1 MAEASDDADVGLVCS
16 LCLEQF
22 VNPRKFPDCGHCFC
36 EACLITYMTK
46 SNDSKELKNELKCPL
61 CTKYNTI
68 PEEIGFKEW
77 VMMLET
83 DCVKR
88 QRNGLRDQDK
98 CASCKSLGRESKP
111 TVFCLDCIKSLC
123 HGCSEIRHT
132 YEPIQHH
139 KCINIEK
146 TFKNG
151 DTAETISMLSEYL
164 DLSCDSHP
172 NEAINYCCNLDN
184 KVFCCAACGL
194 TDHKMC
200 NSVFTINK
208 LIEAEGVKKK
218 KKRMAELI
226 SKLSKYVETV
236 VSKIESCTT
245 DYKKQI
251 EEIARK
257 IKEFRA
263 KINQIMDSL
272 EEALNEQ
279 AKAMAKQHALMASE
293 VIDCLKGMAGNLRV
307 YEGLTET
314 IETCGSQI
322 HQYIVTSKI
331 IGKIRDQESAILDT
345 TRAFRF
351 TELSLKP
358 QTTLLE
364 ILQIGLNDTHKLAY
378 VEEQTNYNYSL
389 PAYERASLL
398 EYDKITQT
406 CHKLVQENYKGQNE
420 PTYSSLIYL
429 PNDDFVLIDTN
440 NDEGHCILAK
450 EDGTVVASRDFIYCS
465 DTSTGSRKPY
475 CATVIKNGEIAVS
488 IPDKKKICI
497 ISADKQLT
505 STFTGSTK
513 YKPKAIHGLRTGDIA
528 VAFGYPVAFGII
540 SFDGIPEPTEK
551 IHVYFSHDKV
561 GRELKNF
568 DYMAVDENRSHVIQ
582 PCTTDRAVYC
592 FDFKGNPKF
601 KYKGQDDFCPMGVAV
616 DCYGSIFVCVIIYG
630 ILYADNDYA
639 IHVIS
644 PAGNALRVIQ
654 ESEGCP
660 EYPRAIGFKKNG
672 EEFAVTSGYPS
683 PRQVTFFG
691 FPKPQQRI

>member
-22 VNPRKFPDCGHCFC
+22 INPRKLPDCGHSFC

-46 SNDSKELKNELKCPL
+46 LNDNKELENKVKCPL

-68 PEEIGFKEW
+68 PEEIGIKEW

-83 DCVKR
+83 DCVKG
-88 QRNGLRDQDK
+88 QRNGRRDQDK

-111 TVFCLDCIKSLC
+111 TVFCLDCIESLC
-123 HGCSEIRHT
+123 LGCSEIRHT
-132 YEPIQHH
+132 YRPIQHH
-139 KCINIEK
+139 KCIDIEK

-172 NEAINYCCNLDN
+172 NEAINYFCKDN
-184 KVFCCAACGL
+184 KVFCCAACRL

-200 NSVFTINK
+200 KSVLTINE
-208 LIEAEGVKKK
+208 LVEAEGVKKK
-218 KKRMAELI
+218 KEHMTELI
-226 SKLSKYVETV
+226 SQLSEYVETV
-236 VSKIESCTT
+236 VSKIESCAT

-257 IKEFRA
+257 FKEIRT
-263 KINQIMDSL
+263 KINQKMDSL

-279 AKAMAKQHALMASE
+279 AKAMAKQHVLMTTE
-293 VIDCLKGMAGNLRV
+293 VIDGLKEMTGNLRV

-322 HQYIVTSKI
+322 HQYIITSKI
-331 IGKIRDQESAILDT
+331 IGKIKDQESAILDT

-358 QTTLLE
+358 QSPLLE
-364 ILQIGLNDTHKLAY
+364 ILQIGLNDSHKLAY

-389 PAYERASLL
+389 PAYEVASLL
-398 EYDKITQT
+398 EYDKITKT
-406 CHKLVQENYKGQNE
+406 CHKLVQVNYKGGYE
-420 PTYSSLIYL
+420 PTYDSLVYL
-429 PNDDFVLIDTN
+429 PNSDFVLIDTR
-440 NDEGHCILAK
+440 NDEGYCILAQG
-450 EDGTVVASRDFIYCS
+450 DGTVLASRDFKYCA
-465 DTSTGSRKPY
+465 DTSTGSCKPY

-488 IPDKKKICI
+488 IPEKKKICI
-497 ISADKQLT
+497 ISADKQLK

-513 YKPKAIHGLRTGDIA
+513 YKPNAIHGLRTGDIA
-528 VAFGYPVAFGII
+528 VAFDDPVAFGII
-540 SFDGIPEPTEK
+540 SFDDIPEPTEK
-551 IHVYFSHDKV
+551 THVYFSHDKE

-568 DYMAVDENRSHVIQ
+568 NCMTVDENRSHVIQ
-582 PCTTDRAVYC
+582 PCITDRAVYC
-592 FDFKGNPKF
+592 FDFNGNPKF
-601 KYKGQDDFCPMGVAV
+601 KYKGKDNFYPKGVAV
-616 DCYGSIFVCVIIYG
+616 DSYGSVFVSDSIY
-630 ILYADNDYA
+630 NNSA

-644 PAGNALRVIQ
+644 PTGNALRVIQ

-660 EYPRAIGFKKNG
+660 GWPLAIGFKKNG
-672 EEFAVTSGYPS
+672 EEFAITKNSS
-683 PRQVTFFG
+683 PHRQVTFFG
-691 FPKPQQRI
+691 FQKAS

>member
-1 MAEASDDADVGLVCS
+1 MAEASDDADVALVCS

-22 VNPRKFPDCGHCFC
+22 VNPRKLPDCGHCFC
-36 EACLITYMTK
+36 KACLITYMTK
-46 SNDSKELKNELKCPL
+46 LNDNKELENKLKCPV
-61 CTKYNTI
+61 CTKYYTI
-68 PEEIGFKEW
+68 SEEIGIKEW

-83 DCVKR
+83 DCAKG
-88 QRNGLRDQDK
+88 QRHGRRDQDK

-139 KCINIEK
+139 KCIDIEK

-151 DTAETISMLSEYL
+151 DEAEKISMLSEYL

-172 NEAINYCCNLDN
+172 NKAMNYCCNLDN
-184 KVFCCAACGL
+184 KVICCSACGL

-208 LIEAEGVKKK
+208 LVEAEGMKKK
-218 KKRMAELI
+218 KEHMAQLI
-226 SKLSKYVETV
+226 SQLSKYVETV
-236 VSKIESCTT
+236 VSKVESCATN
-245 DYKKQI
+245 YKKQI

-257 IKEFRA
+257 IKEIRA

-272 EEALNEQ
+272 EEALNDQ
-279 AKAMAKQHALMASE
+279 AKAMVKQHVLMTTE
-293 VIDCLKGMAGNLRV
+293 VIDGLKEMAGNLRV

-331 IGKIRDQESAILDT
+331 IGKIKDQESAILDT

-358 QTTLLE
+358 QSPLLE
-364 ILQIGLNDTHKLAY
+364 ILQIGLNDTHNLAY
-378 VEEQTNYNYSL
+378 VEEQTSYNYSL
-389 PAYERASLL
+389 PAYEVASLL
-398 EYDKITQT
+398 EYDKITKT
-406 CHKLVQENYKGQNE
+406 CDKCVQGNYKGGNE
-420 PTYSSLIYL
+420 PTYDSLVYL
-429 PNDDFVLIDTN
+429 PNGDFVLIDTYK
-440 NDEGHCILAK
+440 DEGQCILTK
-450 EDGTVVASRDFIYCS
+450 GDGTVLASRDFKYCS

-497 ISADKQLT
+497 ISADKQLK

-513 YKPKAIHGLRTGDIA
+513 YKPKAIHGLPTGDIA
-528 VAFGYPVAFGII
+528 VAFDDPVAFGII
-540 SFDGIPEPTEK
+540 TFDDIPEPTEK
-551 IHVYFSHDKV
+551 IRVYFSHDKE

-568 DYMAVDENRSHVIQ
+568 DYMAIDENRSHVIQ
-582 PCTTDRAVYC
+582 PCLTDRAVYC
-592 FDFKGNPKF
+592 FDFNGNPKF
-601 KYKGQDDFCPMGVAV
+601 KYKGKDNIFPRGVAV
-616 DCYGSIFVCVIIYG
+616 DGYGSIFVC
-630 ILYADNDYA
+630 DYNNYE

-644 PAGNALRVIQ
+644 PAGNAVRVIQ
-654 ESEGCP
+654 KSEGCP
-660 EYPRAIGFKKNG
+660 ESPLAIGFKKNG
-672 EEFAVTSGYPS
+672 EEFAVTKNCS
-683 PRQVTFFG
+683 PWHQVTFFG
-691 FPKPQQRI
+691 FQKPS

>member
-22 VNPRKFPDCGHCFC
+22 VNPRKLPDCGHCFC
-36 EACLITYMTK
+36 ESCLITYMTK
-46 SNDSKELKNELKCPL
+46 LNDNKELENKVKCPV
-61 CTKYNTI
+61 CTIHNTI
-68 PEEIGFKEW
+68 PEGIAIKDW

-83 DCVKR
+83 NCVNG
-88 QRNGLRDQDK
+88 QRNRNIEQNG
-98 CASCKSLGRESKP
+98 CASCKFLGKDTKP
-111 TVFCLDCIKSLC
+111 KVFCLDCSEKLC
-123 HGCSEIRHT
+123 HGCSKIRHT

-139 KCINIEK
+139 KCIDIEK

-151 DTAETISMLSEYL
+151 NEAEAISMLSKYL

-172 NEAINYCCNLDN
+172 NEAINYCCKDN
-184 KVFCCAACGL
+184 KVFCCAACRL
-194 TDHKMC
+194 TDHREC
-200 NSVFTINK
+200 NSMFTINE
-208 LIEAEGVKKK
+208 LVEAEGVKKK
-218 KKRMAELI
+218 KKHMTELI
-226 SKLSKYVETV
+226 SQLSKYVEAV
-236 VSKIESCTT
+236 INKIESCAT

-257 IKEFRA
+257 FKEIRA

-272 EEALNEQ
+272 EEALNDQ
-279 AKAMAKQHALMASE
+279 AKAMAKQHVLMTTE
-293 VIDCLKGMAGNLRV
+293 VIDGLKEMTGNLRV

-314 IETCGSQI
+314 IETGGSQI

-358 QTTLLE
+358 QSPLLE
-364 ILQIGLNDTHKLAY
+364 ILQIGLNDSHKLAY

-389 PAYERASLL
+389 PAYEVASSL

-406 CHKLVQENYKGQNE
+406 CHKVVQENYTGRE
-420 PTYSSLIYL
+420 PTYSSLVYL
-429 PNDDFVLIDTN
+429 PNDDFVLIDTYY
-440 NDEGHCILAK
+440 DEGHGILAK
-450 EDGTVVASRDFIYCS
+450 GDGTVVASRDFKYCS
-465 DTSTGSRKPY
+465 DKSIGSREPY
-475 CATVIKNGEIAVS
+475 CATVIKNREIAVS

-497 ISADKQLT
+497 ISADKRLK

-528 VAFGYPVAFGII
+528 VAFDDPVAFGII
-540 SFDGIPEPTEK
+540 SFDDIPEPTEK
-551 IHVYFSHDKV
+551 IHVYFSHDKE

-568 DYMAVDENRSHVIQ
+568 DYMAVDEIRSHVIQ

-592 FDFKGNPKF
+592 FDFNGNPKF
-601 KYKGQDDFCPMGVAV
+601 KYKGKDNFYPRGVAV
-616 DCYGSIFVCVIIYG
+616 DGYGSIFVC
-630 ILYADNDYA
+630 DYNNSA

-644 PAGNALRVIQ
+644 PTGNALRVIQ
-654 ESEGCP
+654 QSEGCP
-660 EYPRAIGFKKNG
+660 SWPVAIGFKKNG
-672 EEFAVTSGYPS
+672 EEFAVSKGCS
-683 PRQVTFFG
+683 SWRQVTFFG
-691 FPKPQQRI
+691 FQNPA